1 MPDHAETRLL
11 FPELSEYPRLPSH
24 KPLFDRILADDE
36 GGVWVRDFPA
46 QSFGL
51 FDARLADPGWPRQ
64 TWNIFDPDGVWL
76 GELSLPERFDL
87 HAVARGR
94 LFGVARDE
102 LDVETVQVFRVVRPA
117 HPEPAVITNFP

>member
-11 FPELSEYPRLPSH
+11 FPELSEYPWLPSH
-24 KPLFDRILADDE
+24 KPLFD
-36 GGVWVRDFPA
+36 
-46 QSFGL
+46 
-51 FDARLADPGWPRQ
+51 ARLAGPGWPRQ

-87 HAVARGR
+87 RAVARGR
-94 LFGVARDE
+94 LYGVARDE